1 MGFQIKVRCQGLK
14 KCIHSVPFCKKRWD
28 FTTSDSFLNFWVF
41 PLLGFLNP
49 KAGFLIFEEII
60 HWFLKK
66 NTIFCCYLVLL
77 FITYFSKKQD
87 ILLDTCTYEVLF
99 LNKH

>member
-1 MGFQIKVRCQGLK
+1 MDHKNPFSNL
-14 KCIHSVPFCKKRWD
+14 HSVSFCKKRWD

-66 NTIFCCYLVLL
+66 NLL
-77 FITYFSKKQD
+77 FSAAIYYIFQSKTGHFTGYMY
-87 ILLDTCTYEVLF
+87 I
-99 LNKH
+99 

>member
-1 MGFQIKVRCQGLK
+1 MTQQNEI
-14 KCIHSVPFCKKRWD
+14 CIVHSVSFCKKRWD

-66 NTIFCCYLVLL
+66 NIFLLL
-77 FITYFSKKQD
+77 FSAAIYYIFQSKTGHFTGYMY
-87 ILLDTCTYEVLF
+87 I
-99 LNKH
+99 